1 MGAVAFRG
9 GRAVS
14 RAGRAVVVLAGLM
27 LAGLGSAA
35 WADFAAAAAEPKPL
49 ERTFKG
55 MRLVGVPAEP
65 GVDYGIKLVS
75 PLRGLKNLRQAFELI
90 YRKSPYSAQ
99 AIETLKENGNVIVVY
114 SPRLPQTKGGYLL
127 AAVFLPDFYKKDDA
141 GQDQKDFVVVVG
153 PLAIKWPTP
162 ELAMVLVHEL
172 VGHGMQQLRGRMDYV
187 RELDLEC
194 TANLYGEKFYQDIGI
209 DKKAKEVIESRR
221 ALEDHWCSD
230 FKRYMREETPLL
242 MKTWDALNPDVPRL
256 LEAFDGYADAL
267 SKGGVAGKAV
277 KAAKE
282 IQRARFEKWT
292 RQVAATGTAEE
303 QYQLAIAY
311 RDGLGTRRDP
321 TAAAKWFAKAA
332 AREFT
337 PAQANLGTLYA
348 EGRGVP
354 RDPAKARTWWRR
366 AARQGNVDA
375 QYNLGLFHAKGNG
388 SAPQYV
394 LAHMWL
400 SLAAPRLPDA
410 QRANAEKVI
419 GAMQKRMTAAMIGE
433 ARRLAGEWRPPG
445 KTTE

>member
-1 MGAVAFRG
+1 MNRAILAAFVIIG
-9 GRAVS
+9 P
-14 RAGRAVVVLAGLM
+14 M
-27 LAGLGSAA
+27 LAGLGTPA
-35 WADFAAAAAEPKPL
+35 WADIDAAVAAAPKPL
-49 ERTFKG
+49 ERTYKG

-75 PLRGLKNLRQAFELI
+75 PLRGLKNLRKAFALI
-90 YRKSPYSAQ
+90 YRKSPYSVE

-127 AAVFLPDFYKKDDA
+127 AAVFLPDFFKRGESGK
-141 GQDQKDFVVVVG
+141 GRKDFVVVVG

-209 DKKAKEVIESRR
+209 DKKAKEVIQARR
-221 ALEDHWCSD
+221 ALEEHWCSD
-230 FKRYMREETPLL
+230 FKRYMRKNTPRL
-242 MKTWDALNPDVPRL
+242 MKTWDVLNPDVPRL

-267 SKGGVAGKAV
+267 RDGGVSGKAV
-277 KAAKE
+277 EAADDM
-282 IQRARFEKWT
+282 QRAKFEKWA
-292 RQVAATGTAEE
+292 RRIAATGTPEE
-303 QYQLAIAY
+303 QYQLAIAH
-311 RDGLGTRRDP
+311 RDGLGTPPDLA
-321 TAAAKWFAKAA
+321 AAAKWFAKAA
-332 AREFT
+332 AREFA
-337 PAQANLGTLYA
+337 PAQAYLGTMHA

-354 RDPAKARTWWRR
+354 RDLAKARTWWRR
-366 AARQGNVDA
+366 AARQGDADA
-375 QYNLGLFHAKGNG
+375 QYRLGLFHAAGSG

-410 QRANAEKVI
+410 RRANADRVLD
-419 GAMQKRMTAAMIGE
+419 ALRKRMAAADIDE
-433 ARRLAGEWRPPG
+433 ARRLAREWRPPG
-445 KTTE
+445 KSTE